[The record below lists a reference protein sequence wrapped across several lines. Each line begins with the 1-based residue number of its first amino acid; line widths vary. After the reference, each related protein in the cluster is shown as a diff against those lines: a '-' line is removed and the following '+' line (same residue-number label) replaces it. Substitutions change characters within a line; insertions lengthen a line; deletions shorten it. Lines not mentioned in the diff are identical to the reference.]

1 MYLRTIPSLLNWFNH
16 FYYLFFNFF
25 SSFLKSSFSL
35 FSFLCLY
42 IPFSSVYK
50 LSLIRCPIIY
60 NTFFFLLLTATF
72 LYCFILCKNKIYLK
86 ILFIFQMKPSEK
98 FINSFDYS
106 LSSSTIYIKSSCDV
120 SLPHTTSHLLGFLG
134 THLLNLYS
142 VTALAV
148 FSSNV
153 RSWTLKGFRIAC
165 VDFVVRAYLVPNRSV
180 ESVIGCGVGS
190 PFLGQGSLLGCLFLS
205 SGQGSCLGAAPYFRS
220 SGISH
225 C

>member
-1 MYLRTIPSLLNWFNH
+1 MLLFTLWTVTSQQRRNRSWTYLYLRTIPSLLNWFNH

-60 NTFFFLLLTATF
+60 NTFFFLLFTATF

-120 SLPHTTSHLLGFLG
+120 SFPYALSKTSCELIIIRYETPAVCNFFFESTLLVINSFVEPIMWSLCFRFLESHHLL
-134 THLLNLYS
+134 T
-142 VTALAV
+142 
-148 FSSNV
+148 FSM
-153 RSWTLKGFRIAC
+153 
-165 VDFVVRAYLVPNRSV
+165 
-180 ESVIGCGVGS
+180 ESP
-190 PFLGQGSLLGCLFLS
+190 PFSF
-205 SGQGSCLGAAPYFRS
+205 F
-220 SGISH
+220 
-225 C
+225 